1 MKTLEQIIKEEAF
14 GQGKDG
20 MYPPLSTCI
29 VRVGHNRIATLI
41 EEYDNNVYSE
51 ISALIVTQGKLEKI
65 INYLEKN
72 K

>member
-1 MKTLEQIIKEEAF
+1 MKTLATIIKEEAF

-20 MYPPLSTCI
+20 MYPPLSTSI
-29 VRVGHNRIATLI
+29 VRVGPIRLADLI
-41 EEYDNNVYSE
+41 EEYDRSVNAE
-51 ISALIVTQGKLEKI
+51 IRAQIVTQGKLEKI

>member
-29 VRVGHNRIATLI
+29 VRVGPNRMAKLV
-41 EEYDNNVYSE
+41 EEYDHKVKVNMDH
-51 ISALIVTQGKLEKI
+51 LEQELSDYQF
-65 INYLEKN
+65 NELL
-72 K
+72 